1 MSFRLARY
9 MAGAALAAAVC
20 LVPAMAQTAD
30 QKTDSGSGKMMKSAD
45 AKFVRMAAQGGL
57 AEVQLG
63 QMAAQKGTNADVK
76 SFGQHMVDDHTKAND
91 DLKAIAAKEGMTVPE
106 SLNPK
111 DQALQSK
118 LQNLSGAEF
127 DRAYMKAMVK
137 DHQEDV
143 KEFQK
148 LKEALIVIGNESKGI
163 SDEIMQLANEKIT
176 IPKLGEAESLNAA
189 VAAGIILS
197 HVT

>member
-1 MSFRLARY
+1 

-148 LKEALIVIGNESKGI
+148 EANS
-163 SDEIMQLANEKIT
+163 
-176 IPKLGEAESLNAA
+176 
-189 VAAGIILS
+189 
-197 HVT
+197 